1 MARVLWEPSDEVV
14 EEANITAYS
23 RWLEEEKGIH
33 ARGYPEL
40 WAWSV
45 RELEQFQE
53 SVWQYFRVMS
63 SERYSKVL
71 DSRTMPGAKWF
82 PGSSINYAEHI
93 FRERDHGKTA
103 LILKTEQEETGRVSW
118 GELQGKTAAFADSL
132 RSMGVG
138 RGDRVAAYLPN
149 TAEAVIAMLACSS
162 VGAVWSSCA
171 PDFGAQSAVDR
182 FRQIEPKVLV
192 AAYGY
197 SYRGKWNSK
206 AEAVGQIREAIPSI
220 KRTVMVG
227 QETSRIERSE
237 HWEDLSRPGARPGFE
252 HVPFDHPLWI
262 LYSSGTT
269 GLPKPIVH
277 GHGGI
282 LMEHFKTLAL
292 HNDLKPDDRMF
303 WYTSTGWMMWNYL
316 VGALLLDSTIV
327 LYEGDP
333 FFPGPHALWDLAD
346 ETGMTFLGASAA
358 YVSASMRSGINPIS
372 SHSLKKLRGF
382 GSTGSPLPAEGFVW
396 IYSSVKRD
404 IWLASISG
412 GSDLCTA
419 FVGGCPVL
427 PVRSGEIQCRNL
439 GADVA
444 SFDEQGLERVG
455 EVGELVIRKPMPS
468 MPLYL
473 WGDVTGERYRESYF
487 GMFPG
492 VWRHGDWIKIGVD
505 GSCVIYGRSDATL
518 KRMGVRMGTSE
529 VYRVVESIPRVA
541 DSLIVDME
549 FLGGRSY
556 MPLFV
561 VLRQD
566 AELDDSLRAEINQKI
581 RKELS
586 PKMVPDAIIEVGEVP
601 RTLNGKKVEVPVKRI
616 LLGVEP
622 SKTYTVGSL
631 RNPDSMAFFVEFA
644 RKRGGNETHMADES
658 GGGNA

>member
-1 MARVLWEPSDEVV
+1 M
-14 EEANITAYS
+14 
-23 RWLEEEKGIH
+23 
-33 ARGYPEL
+33 
-40 WAWSV
+40 
-45 RELEQFQE
+45 
-53 SVWQYFRVMS
+53 
-63 SERYSKVL
+63 
-71 DSRTMPGAKWF
+71 
-82 PGSSINYAEHI
+82 
-93 FRERDHGKTA
+93 
-103 LILKTEQEETGRVSW
+103 
-118 GELQGKTAAFADSL
+118 
-132 RSMGVG
+132 
-138 RGDRVAAYLPN
+138 
-149 TAEAVIAMLACSS
+149 
-162 VGAVWSSCA
+162 
-171 PDFGAQSAVDR
+171 
-182 FRQIEPKVLV
+182 
-192 AAYGY
+192 
-197 SYRGKWNSK
+197 
-206 AEAVGQIREAIPSI
+206 GQIREAIPSI

-427 PVRSGEIQCRNL
+427 PVRS
-439 GADVA
+439 
-444 SFDEQGLERVG
+444 
-455 EVGELVIRKPMPS
+455 
-468 MPLYL
+468 
-473 WGDVTGERYRESYF
+473 
-487 GMFPG
+487 
-492 VWRHGDWIKIGVD
+492 
-505 GSCVIYGRSDATL
+505 
-518 KRMGVRMGTSE
+518 VRFSAGTS
-529 VYRVVESIPRVA
+529 
-541 DSLIVDME
+541 
-549 FLGGRSY
+549 G
-556 MPLFV
+556 
-561 VLRQD
+561 Q
-566 AELDDSLRAEINQKI
+566 
-581 RKELS
+581 
-586 PKMVPDAIIEVGEVP
+586 
-601 RTLNGKKVEVPVKRI
+601 T
-616 LLGVEP
+616 
-622 SKTYTVGSL
+622 
-631 RNPDSMAFFVEFA
+631 
-644 RKRGGNETHMADES
+644 
-658 GGGNA
+658 